1 VLVQCHA
8 GLSLVFL
15 QHIILKESFVRFS
28 VGFRHFSKSVS
39 LSVHPLSLVN
49 IAVLESLFA
58 LSVKF
63 PVFKSSLVLP
73 ELAGRVV
80 VMDALSVGAAIF
92 KIPAKIFSV
101 FILENAVPSSGNDVT
116 KLFTS
121 VFY

>member
-1 VLVQCHA
+1 MLVQCHA

-15 QHIILKESFVRFS
+15 QHIILEESFVRFS
-28 VGFRHFSKSVS
+28 VGFRHYSKSVS
-39 LSVHPLSLVN
+39 LPVHPLSLVN

-58 LSVKF
+58 LSIKF
-63 PVFKSSLVLP
+63 SVFKSSLVHP
-73 ELAGRVV
+73 ELAGGGV

-101 FILENAVPSSGNDVT
+101 LILENAVPSSGNDVT

-121 VFY
+121 GFY